1 MAELISFVKAVKA
14 YFENGRYARKVD
26 ISEFKA
32 LSHEDKRELRDLLI
46 GEGYNV
52 AEIGAAVQ

>member
-14 YFENGRYARKVD
+14 YFENGQYGRKVD

-32 LSHEDKRELRDLLI
+32 LSNDDKRELRDLLI
-46 GEGYNV
+46 AEGYNV